1 MHKHFAALQRALRK
15 TLVTLVL
22 ALSLTSFP
30 AFTTP
35 AQASD
40 HGCTCLLCLAN
51 PNGPMAVS
59 ACVGDILQLFDD
71 LAHLRPFPE
80 CDMAGNSQAQQ
91 GYSYYDDCPAGTS
104 ALDSG
109 ALAVQGAAGQQY
121 GPFGFAGYSGPS
133 HVVGIG
139 TGGNYNPYSFNSD
152 SYNANQSTTK
162 ICVGNLV
169 GNTSVSISSGDGNTY
184 AQAGVYDNIVS
195 MSPVSQ
201 PRYIDVFVEGAL
213 YRRVRW

>member
-1 MHKHFAALQRALRK
+1 
-15 TLVTLVL
+15 
-22 ALSLTSFP
+22 
-30 AFTTP
+30 
-35 AQASD
+35 
-40 HGCTCLLCLAN
+40 
-51 PNGPMAVS
+51 
-59 ACVGDILQLFDD
+59 
-71 LAHLRPFPE
+71 
-80 CDMAGNSQAQQ
+80 MAGNSQAQQ
-91 GYSYYDDCPAGTS
+91 GYSYYDDCAAGTT

-139 TGGNYNPYSFNSD
+139 TGGNYNPYNFNSD

-169 GNTSVSISSGDGNTY
+169 GNTSVSVSSGDGNTY